1 MELHMT
7 TSIIGLFENGDIAR
21 KVADALIENG
31 IEEDMIAIL
40 EGVSASK
47 ISGSLIEAGYQE
59 EQAERYAKAMRNGGA
74 LIVAEAPDD
83 EADDA
88 LDTMRGFHA
97 LTPEALT
104 ELLEKRSSEEAGKA
118 KPKAKAIEAKPAES
132 KPAAPERSKS
142 RQNEEAETQSAQV
155 IEEELEVGVARTTG
169 GKRLEV
175 SVSEREVQE
184 TVTLHSETVEVER
197 TRAHRT
203 LSPEEADKAFQER
216 TIEMVEI
223 SEKPVVSKQAHVIE
237 EVSLNK
243 TTGER
248 EVVVSGTVRRQD
260 VTVEDIDGKSNGS
273 RKS

>member
-1 MELHMT
+1 MT

-31 IEEDMIAIL
+31 IEEDVITIL
-40 EGVSASK
+40 EGVSASE
-47 ISGSLIEAGYQE
+47 ISSSLIEAGYQE
-59 EQAERYAKAMRNGGA
+59 EQAERYAKAMRSGGT

-104 ELLEKRSSEEAGKA
+104 ELLEKRSSEEAGKS
-118 KPKAKAIEAKPAES
+118 KPKARAVEAKPAE
-132 KPAAPERSKS
+132 KPETQTP
-142 RQNEEAETQSAQV
+142 ETQSAQV

-169 GKRLEV
+169 GTRLEV

-197 TRAHRT
+197 TRARRT

-260 VTVEDIDGKSNGS
+260 VTVEEIDGKSNGS
-273 RKS
+273 KKS

>member
-31 IEEDMIAIL
+31 IEEDVITIL
-40 EGVSASK
+40 EGVSASE
-47 ISGSLIEAGYQE
+47 ISGNLIEAGYQE

-104 ELLEKRSSEEAGKA
+104 ELLEKRSSEEAGKS
-118 KPKAKAIEAKPAES
+118 KPKARAVEAKPAE
-132 KPAAPERSKS
+132 KPETQTP
-142 RQNEEAETQSAQV
+142 ETQSAQV

-197 TRAHRT
+197 TRARRT

-260 VTVEDIDGKSNGS
+260 VTVEEIDGKSNGS
-273 RKS
+273 KKS

>member
-1 MELHMT
+1 MT

-31 IEEDMIAIL
+31 IEEDVIAIL

-59 EQAERYAKAMRNGGA
+59 EQAERYAKAMRSGGA

-83 EADDA
+83 EADGA

-104 ELLEKRSSEEAGKA
+104 DLLEKRSSEEAGKA
-118 KPKAKAIEAKPAES
+118 KSKPKAKAVEAKPAE
-132 KPAAPERSKS
+132 KPETQTP
-142 RQNEEAETQSAQV
+142 ETQSAQV

-197 TRAHRT
+197 TKARRT

>member
-1 MELHMT
+1 MT

-31 IEEDMIAIL
+31 IEEDVIAIL
-40 EGVSASK
+40 EGVSASQ
-47 ISGSLIEAGYQE
+47 ISSSLIEAGYQE
-59 EQAERYAKAMRNGGA
+59 EQAARYAKAMRDGGA

-83 EADDA
+83 EADGA

-104 ELLEKRSSEEAGKA
+104 ELLEKRSSDEADKA
-118 KPKAKAIEAKPAES
+118 KPKPKAKAIEAKPAES
-132 KPAAPERSKS
+132 KPAAPERSKP

-243 TTGER
+243 TSGER

-260 VTVEDIDGKSNGS
+260 VTVEEIDGKSNGS

>member
-31 IEEDMIAIL
+31 IEEDVIAIL
-40 EGVSASK
+40 EGVSASE
-47 ISGSLIEAGYQE
+47 ISSSLIEAGYQE

-104 ELLEKRSSEEAGKA
+104 DLLEKRSSEEAVKA
-118 KPKAKAIEAKPAES
+118 KSKPKAKAVEAKPAE
-132 KPAAPERSKS
+132 KPETQTP
-142 RQNEEAETQSAQV
+142 ETQSAQV

-197 TRAHRT
+197 TKARRT

>member
-1 MELHMT
+1 MT

-31 IEEDMIAIL
+31 IEEDVIAIL

-47 ISGSLIEAGYQE
+47 ISSSLIEAGYQE
-59 EQAERYAKAMRNGGA
+59 EQAERYAKAMRDGGA

-83 EADDA
+83 EADGA

-104 ELLEKRSSEEAGKA
+104 KLLEKRSSDEAGKP
-118 KPKAKAIEAKPAES
+118 KPKAKAKAIEAKPAES
-132 KPAAPERSKS
+132 ERSGSKRS
-142 RQNEEAETQSAQV
+142 EAEETQSAQV

-243 TTGER
+243 KSGER

-260 VTVEDIDGKSNGS
+260 VTVEEIDGKSNGS
-273 RKS
+273 RKP